1 MAEKY
6 VTMVDAGYV
15 FAEGSKLVFDEMTNI
30 RIDGQKFMD
39 AMENLIT
46 KYTTENEEGLFRNL
60 RTYWYDAKDR
70 SSWIA
75 PLPGIT
81 LRLGRVNQ
89 KGIQKGVDGAII
101 KDMLTLSKNN
111 AVSDIFIVS
120 GDEDLIEGV
129 SEVKYLGIKVHFV
142 RFNTRQNN
150 MSFNLLNQADGLIDV
165 NREDMLLAFSKN
177 KHVVSDDL
185 FRDEELETVFQHLVP
200 EIDALI
206 SLEELTK
213 VKPKIPQ
220 AVDKLIFKHIL
231 NMEPADAPAADK
243 VRIRKAFWSFISR
256 I

>member
-30 RIDGQKFMD
+30 RIDGRKFID
-39 AMENLIT
+39 VVENLIT
-46 KYTTENEEGLFRNL
+46 KYVTENEEGMFRNL

-111 AVSDIFIVS
+111 AISDIFIIS

-129 SEVKYLGIKVHFV
+129 SEVKYLGIKVHFI
-142 RFNTRQNN
+142 RFDTKQNN
-150 MSFNLLNQADGLIDV
+150 MSFNLLNQADGLINV
-165 NREDMLLAFSKN
+165 NKEDMLEVFSKN
-177 KHVVSDDL
+177 EYVERHTEV
-185 FRDEELETVFQHLVP
+185 DEELEKAFQFLLP
-200 EIDALI
+200 TIEDTI
-206 SLEELTK
+206 SIEELTK

-220 AVDKLIFKHIL
+220 VVDKLIFKDIL
-231 NMEPADAPAADK
+231 GVEPAEAPNADK

-256 I
+256 V